1 MAHNTQY
8 KIWEINK
15 RVYRLDIDTINDK
28 NLVFIIEE

>member
-15 RVYRLDIDTINDK
+15 WVYRLDIDMINDK